1 MAEAN
6 QLQKPSLWWPVKPG
20 REPRQRS
27 GEGGPDYYHEEK
39 TLELKL
45 TSVKKNPLFNRQ
57 EIEFMVEQ
65 NKTPSRSNVRIGVAV
80 AMKVDLNNV
89 YVREIETKS
98 GTHVTVGSAHVY
110 ADPEQALKIE
120 PKYIIERNQ
129 KAKAEPEPEPEA
141 EPEPEPEVE
150 EAPEEEPEAET
161 EAEPETEEEAEE

>member
-1 MAEAN
+1 M
-6 QLQKPSLWWPVKPG
+6 
-20 REPRQRS
+20 
-27 GEGGPDYYHEEK
+27 
-39 TLELKL
+39 ELKL

-80 AMKVDLNNV
+80 ALKADLEQV

-110 ADPEQALKIE
+110 VDPAQALKTE

-129 KAKAEPEPEPEA
+129 RAKPEPESEPETEPEA
-141 EPEPEPEVE
+141 EGDE
-150 EAPEEEPEAET
+150 
-161 EAEPETEEEAEE
+161 